1 MLRPYMDRGRIGM
14 FLLAQLA
21 GEDRVAL
28 AKDSGLTCL
37 HVGANT
43 GDGKDSIKAVKMV
56 KASGLVCRYSL
67 LRLIADVSAI
77 DRKASGEDL
86 LRKTAGK
93 LK

>member
-1 MLRPYMDRGRIGM
+1 
-14 FLLAQLA
+14 
-21 GEDRVAL
+21 
-28 AKDSGLTCL
+28 
-37 HVGANT
+37 
-43 GDGKDSIKAVKMV
+43 MV

-77 DRKASGEDL
+77 DRKAPGEDL

>member
-1 MLRPYMDRGRIGM
+1 M
-14 FLLAQLA
+14 
-21 GEDRVAL
+21 AL

-77 DRKASGEDL
+77 DRKAPVKICCVRRQAS
-86 LRKTAGK
+86 
-93 LK
+93 

>member
-1 MLRPYMDRGRIGM
+1 MLYINNSDMEVITIVLRRLVFLTTQVAEDSTFDWGAAGM
-14 FLLAQLA
+14 PP
-21 GEDRVAL
+21 
-28 AKDSGLTCL
+28 
-37 HVGANT
+37 
-43 GDGKDSIKAVKMV
+43 IKAVKMV

-77 DRKASGEDL
+77 DRKAPGEDL